1 MTEAATQPAAASL
14 IDWWQG
20 VDQVLS
26 PYMGVFFVAFLV
38 TFALTPVM
46 RWLAVRNGI
55 VDWPDLKRKTHVEP
69 VAYLGGVA
77 IFLGWAAGIVL
88 SLFTQ
93 THNSGFGAHVDF
105 PPLILTGAAVIL
117 VVGLID
123 DIAGIS
129 PRAKVGG
136 QLIAAAA
143 LASLKADGQMLGA
156 RLVVSSLATVGLE
169 LPAVHA
175 DILGMHIDNLPAYIL
190 GTAIVAA
197 FVLGGCNSVNLLD
210 GLDGLAAGVAA
221 ITAVGLLAISLSVAI
236 LDTGPTSVAAGNQ
249 LYDSVRVVMCLAIV
263 GCLLGFLP
271 YNFNP
276 ANIFMGD
283 AGSLLVGYMCVST
296 ILLFTHTRI
305 LGPFLVLAGLIVFA
319 IPITDT
325 TLAIIRRKLRGQ
337 PIFSPDR
344 EHLHHLLLRAAQH
357 LKFGPNASVKI
368 AVLAMYAMS
377 AFFAVLG
384 FGVVLLR
391 MRYVMA
397 AFIVVFGFIVV
408 MAYKRGHQ
416 QLLAQQV
423 STPASPHAPAS
434 SVPAVTGT
442 APATASTAA
451 PNESTAASP

>member
-1 MTEAATQPAAASL
+1 MQATATQPVAEGWSYWL
-14 IDWWQG
+14 QQ
-20 VDQVLS
+20 VDHVLS
-26 PYMGVFFVAFLV
+26 PYMGVFFIAFLV
-38 TFALTPVM
+38 SFALTPLM
-46 RWLAVRNGI
+46 RRLAVRNGI
-55 VDWPDLKRKTHVEP
+55 VDWPDLKRKSHVEP
-69 VAYLGGVA
+69 VAYLGGLA
-77 IFLGWAAGIVL
+77 IFLGWASGIFL

-105 PPLILTGAAVIL
+105 PPLVLAGAAVIV
-117 VVGLID
+117 VVGLVD

-156 RLVVSSLATVGLE
+156 KLVVSTLATVGVE
-169 LPAVHA
+169 LPAVPVN
-175 DILGMHIDNLPAYIL
+175 ILGMHIDNLPAYAL

-197 FVLGGCNSVNLLD
+197 FVLGGCNSLNLLD
-210 GLDGLAAGVAA
+210 GLDGLAAGVATICA
-221 ITAVGLLAISLSVAI
+221 LGFLGISVYVAVMDSGSRSEV
-236 LDTGPTSVAAGNQ
+236 VGNQ
-249 LYDSVRVVMCLAIV
+249 LYDSVRVVMCLAMM
-263 GCLLGFLP
+263 GGLLGFLP

-296 ILLFTHTRI
+296 ILLFTHTTV

-319 IPITDT
+319 VPITDT
-325 TLAIIRRKLRGQ
+325 TLAIVRRKLRGQ

-344 EHLHHLLLRAAQH
+344 EHLHHMLLRAAQNLH
-357 LKFGPNASVKI
+357 LGPNASVKA

-377 AFFAVLG
+377 AAFACLG

-397 AFIVVFGFIVV
+397 VFIVVFGFIVV

-416 QLLAQQV
+416 QVLKEQ
-423 STPASPHAPAS
+423 S
-434 SVPAVTGT
+434 SKSV
-442 APATASTAA
+442 
-451 PNESTAASP
+451 AASGGGATGSPVTRTSPETAVPSR